1 MSKKPSIVCVFA
13 AALALGIFAT
23 PRMARAQAA
32 EPVQFKTADGVT
44 IYGAYYPAK
53 GTMQPMILLFHQ
65 AGANRYEYAPIA
77 PKLVAVGFSCL
88 AIDQRWGGEMF
99 GHENETVQKLGHAE
113 TAEGNIAHLRA
124 DLEAAFQWA
133 RQKDPGRTIILWGSS
148 YSASLIF
155 PLAAEHPQEV
165 SAVLAFSPG
174 EYFEQDPRMIRD
186 AAAKVHGP
194 VFITSENDP
203 ERLSDATRIFE
214 AVDSN
219 NKVHYNA
226 QYAVHG
232 SATLREDRNPQGAAA
247 NWRAVMHFL
256 AQFSPEIKPGT

>member
-1 MSKKPSIVCVFA
+1 MNKRRSSACIFLA
-13 AALALGIFAT
+13 AALGIFAA
-23 PRMARAQAA
+23 PRLARAQAA

-44 IYGAYYPAK
+44 IYGSYYPAK

-65 AGANRYEYAPIA
+65 AGSNHYEYAPIA
-77 PKLVAVGFSCL
+77 PKLVTAGFPCL

-113 TAEGNIAHLRA
+113 TAAGNIAHLQA

-148 YSASLIF
+148 YSASLVF
-155 PLAAEHPQEV
+155 LLAAEHPQEV

-174 EYFEQDPRMIRD
+174 EYFERDPRMIRD

-214 AVDSN
+214 AVASN
-219 NKVHYNA
+219 DKVHYKA